1 MKHKTM
7 LTAILVFS
15 VNAALISSC
24 KNSSEV
30 KKSNKEIQI
39 EMTDKLWQKVNSGN
53 TYKVVF
59 LGDSITYA
67 GDFEQVFSEYNC
79 VNLGVAGDFIEDVRN
94 RKSMVCKVRPQKL
107 FLIYCSFS

>member
-15 VNAALISSC
+15 VIVALISSC
-24 KNSSEV
+24 ANSSEV

-67 GDFEQVFSEYNC
+67 GDFEQLRQSWSCRRFYRRCSQ
-79 VNLGVAGDFIEDVRN
+79 
-94 RKSMVCKVRPQKL
+94 QKKYGL
-107 FLIYCSFS
+107 QS